1 MYKKIKQN
9 GGDGYVVNVNEI
21 IGGRPSFSR
30 YSNNYRPIFEGELLQ
45 NGGDGYSVNVSKED
59 IGGRP
64 VFTRYNDKSI
74 FDIVKQYGG
83 NNNNSKKNNISQFY
97 AIKELSQIL
106 NPLSINSLV
115 KLNTTIFLNNLSE
128 TKSKKSKQMGG
139 YINEIQNILV
149 PLGKNNLLVLAALL
163 LLHHF
168 AIGENNKINNKK
180 NKNNNN
186 ILKGGNNNLINKEIS
201 TILEPLGTTNSG
213 LSVISQTLEDSFQNS
228 NNNKIQK
235 GGCILKDI
243 IAPLGTNA
251 FIATGLLIILEKLF
265 TSKMNEYKNKEK
277 EDKEKNTK
285 KLIGGNID
293 KNFDKLFNLIA
304 PITFN
309 TFAKESLLEN
319 ISK

>member
-1 MYKKIKQN
+1 MYKKVKQN

-59 IGGRP
+59 IGGRS
-64 VFTRYNDKSI
+64 VFTKYNDNSI

-83 NNNNSKKNNISQFY
+83 NNSNSKKNNISQFY

-115 KLNTTIFLNNLSE
+115 KLNSSIFLNNLSE

-168 AIGENNKINNKK
+168 AVGENNKINNKINNKK
-180 NKNNNN
+180 NKND

-201 TILEPLGTTNSG
+201 NILEPLGTTNSG
-213 LSVISQTLEDSFQNS
+213 LSVLYQTLEESFQKS
-228 NNNKIQK
+228 TNNKIQK
-235 GGCILKDI
+235 GGSILKDI

-251 FIATGLLIILEKLF
+251 FIATGLLIIIEKLF
-265 TSKMNEYKNKEK
+265 TAKMNEYKNKEK
-277 EDKEKNTK
+277 EKDTK

-309 TFAKESLLEN
+309 TFSKDFLLKKN
-319 ISK
+319 NK